1 VTARFVVALA
11 AALTAL
17 SMGAAAQRAGAFGA
31 SRDHPAIAY
40 SDGPVATAVTELVE
54 NIRRGK
60 AQLTFDPVS
69 GYLRSILDSLG
80 VPIESQVLVYSETSF
95 QAHKIN
101 RQNPRAVFFN
111 DRVAVGWVRG
121 GDVLEIA
128 AQDPR
133 QGTIFYQLPQRAAR
147 VEITRNDKCL
157 ACHLSWDT
165 LAVPGP
171 LVLSVLPRKSDD
183 EYANGGSTNHA
194 SPISERWGG
203 WFVTG
208 IQVPAR
214 QMGNLELLQ
223 PSMPAAG
230 PKPVPAPR
238 SVDGLFELGGYPTPH
253 SDVVALMVL
262 EHQAHAT
269 NLITRAGWEYR
280 VAATGDGAPLPAK
293 PKLGAEQVSAGW
305 PARVVEAVDELV
317 DYLLF
322 VDESPLPAPIRGS
335 SGFAEKFAA
344 LGPRDQ
350 KGRSLR
356 DLQLDT
362 RLMRYPCSYM
372 IYSPAFEG
380 LPLPVKAAVFA
391 RISAVISGRDDRPK
405 FARLTPADRAAMAEI
420 LRSTTP
426 VSVRHFL

>member
-1 VTARFVVALA
+1 MRPLFVLSLV
-11 AALTAL
+11 AALTAM
-17 SMGAAAQRAGAFGA
+17 SIGAAAQRAGAFGA

-40 SDGPVATAVTELVE
+40 SDGPVTTVVTELVE
-54 NIRRGK
+54 KI
-60 AQLTFDPVS
+60 AQGRVQLAFDPSS
-69 GYLRSILDSLG
+69 GYLQSVLDALA

-95 QAHKIN
+95 QARKIN

-121 GDVLEIA
+121 GDILEIA
-128 AQDPR
+128 AQDPK
-133 QGTIFYQLPQRAAR
+133 QGTIFYQIPQREGAA
-147 VEITRNDKCL
+147 EITRNDKCL

-171 LVLSVLPRKSDD
+171 LVLSVLPRKTED
-183 EYANGGSTNHA
+183 EYANGGLVNHM
-194 SPISERWGG
+194 SPLAERWGG

-208 IQVPAR
+208 MQVPAL
-214 QMGNLELLQ
+214 QMGNLDLLQ
-223 PSMPAAG
+223 PAMPASG
-230 PKPVPAPR
+230 PEPVPSRR
-238 SVDGLFELGGYPTPH
+238 SVEGLFDLGGYPTPF

-280 VAATGDGAPLPAK
+280 VAATDGRTL
-293 PKLGAEQVSAGW
+293 

-322 VDESPLPAPIRGS
+322 VDEAPLATPVRGS
-335 SGFAEKFAA
+335 AGFAEMFAA
-344 LGPRDQ
+344 LGPRDEN
-350 KGRSLR
+350 GRSLH

-362 RLMRYPCSYM
+362 RLFRYPCSYM

-380 LPLPVKAAVFA
+380 LPAEVKAAVFA
-391 RISAVISGRDDRPK
+391 RISDVLTGRDTNPK
-405 FARLTPADRAAMAEI
+405 YAHLTAADRAAIAAI
-420 LRSTTP
+420 LRGTAP
-426 VSVRHFL
+426 ASVRHFL